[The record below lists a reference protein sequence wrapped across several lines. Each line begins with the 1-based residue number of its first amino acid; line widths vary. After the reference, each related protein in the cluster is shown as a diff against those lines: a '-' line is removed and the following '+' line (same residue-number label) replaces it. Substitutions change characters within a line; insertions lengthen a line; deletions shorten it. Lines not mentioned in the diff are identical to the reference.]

1 MVAEKYNKLEPEL
14 KEELRTIAQQ
24 IVTPGRGI
32 LAADEST
39 TTIGKRLQDIK
50 VENTEENRKAYR
62 QLLFTTAKAK
72 GPNFAV
78 APRKIPKEKFI
89 SQIESIIYR
98 LPSEQ
103 DNIRRQVTNIL
114 SKAKPFPPNT
124 TRQERSAL
132 QDLNDKSNTTI
143 VMNTSDYKKKMKNLL
158 LDKAYK
164 KLDKDPINIIAQN
177 TKILVEKSNIPT
189 NPLPPR
195 LYRLPKVHKPN
206 IPLRP
211 IVSAIHSPTYNLSR
225 FLQPLTG
232 KSESHITNSTDFIQ
246 KIRITTYFSYNDKKD
261 ITKIINKHAN
271 KTTVTISDIQP
282 DERILSILPYI
293 KGITNRIDRI
303 LNKHNIR
310 IIFKPPKK
318 DVIGQHISG
327 VILFHETLYQK
338 ADDGTPF
345 VELLK
350 QRNIIPGIKVDT
362 GVVPLFGTNDECT
375 TQGLDD
381 LQARCIQ
388 YKKDGCHF
396 AKWRCVLKITKD
408 TPSKLAIMENA
419 NVLARYAS
427 ICQSA
432 RIVPIVEPE
441 ILPDGDHDLA
451 RCQQVTEEVLAAVY
465 KALSDHHV
473 YLEGTLLKPN
483 MVTPGQSCPTRA
495 TPQEIGAAT
504 VTALLR
510 TVPPA
515 VPGVTFLSGG
525 QSEEEASVN
534 LDAINKYPAK
544 KPWALTF
551 SYGRALQA
559 SVLRAWQ
566 GKVDKI
572 AAGQE
577 ELLKRAKA
585 NSAASQGKYVAGSVS
600 SKTADVSLY
609 IKSHAY

>member
-62 QLLFTTAKAK
+62 QLLFTTA
-72 GPNFAV
+72 
-78 APRKIPKEKFI
+78 
-89 SQIESIIYR
+89 
-98 LPSEQ
+98 
-103 DNIRRQVTNIL
+103 
-114 SKAKPFPPNT
+114 
-124 TRQERSAL
+124 
-132 QDLNDKSNTTI
+132 
-143 VMNTSDYKKKMKNLL
+143 
-158 LDKAYK
+158 
-164 KLDKDPINIIAQN
+164 
-177 TKILVEKSNIPT
+177 
-189 NPLPPR
+189 
-195 LYRLPKVHKPN
+195 
-206 IPLRP
+206 
-211 IVSAIHSPTYNLSR
+211 
-225 FLQPLTG
+225 
-232 KSESHITNSTDFIQ
+232 
-246 KIRITTYFSYNDKKD
+246 
-261 ITKIINKHAN
+261 
-271 KTTVTISDIQP
+271 
-282 DERILSILPYI
+282 
-293 KGITNRIDRI
+293 
-303 LNKHNIR
+303 
-310 IIFKPPKK
+310 K

-483 MVTPGQSCPTRA
+483 MVTPGQNCPTKA

-515 VPGVTFLSGG
+515 VPGITFLSGG

-566 GKVDKI
+566 GKIDKV

-577 ELLKRAKA
+577 ELLKRAKNYA
-585 NSAASQGKYVAGSVS
+585 YGIIHSQKAWFITGYTATTNENSFCTHRQKQRLIEFSENAIARVSAALK
-600 SKTADVSLY
+600 
-609 IKSHAY
+609 